1 MILRALQLA
10 ASNGDWFFL
19 VSHIFAITGFF
30 ALMIVP
36 MVMGHY
42 EIKELKK
49 QRRQEEE
56 LRLARIRVRA
66 INFTWGCI
74 HQC

>member
-10 ASNGDWFFL
+10 ANNGDWFFL
-19 VSHIFAITGFF
+19 VFHIFALIGMF

-36 MVMGHY
+36 MVVGHY

-49 QRRQEEE
+49 QRRQQHE

-66 INFTWGCI
+66 VNFTF
-74 HQC
+74 